1 MTDFDYQWKNLMEV
15 ESLENEEKKIPMFH
29 DFEYNNG
36 RVKEFLKLTGIKS
49 LYSKDF
55 AIGKYRFDID
65 IKSLYK
71 KDSFIKNKI
80 CLDAGCGSGRWTYAM
95 QELGAKRVDSF
106 DISEEAVKRCK
117 EINSNARVFDIWN
130 LKPNPIYDFV
140 FSWGVL
146 HHTKNTRQA
155 FSKVASQVKKDGMLH
170 VMVYNKENDW
180 AYEGFRGD
188 TCVEKHEYWMTLSK
202 QEKIDLCKKMAE
214 KHGENIH
221 LWFDALNPKYNW
233 SHSSDEI
240 EKWFKEEGF
249 SEIKLRMIKQNINM
263 NGIRK

>member
-1 MTDFDYQWKNLMEV
+1 
-15 ESLENEEKKIPMFH
+15 
-29 DFEYNNG
+29 
-36 RVKEFLKLTGIKS
+36 
-49 LYSKDF
+49 
-55 AIGKYRFDID
+55 
-65 IKSLYK
+65 
-71 KDSFIKNKI
+71 
-80 CLDAGCGSGRWTYAM
+80 M
-95 QELGAKRVDSF
+95 QKLGAKRVDSF
-106 DISEEAVKRCK
+106 DMSEEAIKRCK
-117 EINSNARVFDIWN
+117 EINPDAYVFDIWN

-140 FSWGVL
+140 LSWGVL

-170 VMVYNKENDW
+170 VMIYNKENDW

-202 QEKIDLCKKMAE
+202 QEKIELCKKMAE